1 MGKLEEQKQDTAQ
14 DADKNFP
21 TDSGVPYGKN
31 GCQISCDPKCHQP
44 KQAKA

>member
-1 MGKLEEQKQDTAQ
+1 MHMGKLEEQEQDTAQ

-31 GCQISCDPKCHQP
+31 GYDKEED
-44 KQAKA
+44 KEKENK